1 MSIQGRSNLKSKT
14 GLRSIQSAVGGRPMS
29 GLVDETVAQVV
40 AEDTEQITALQAQ
53 LASLQAQ
60 LAAAQAALAQAQ
72 AQIVADA
79 ATIASLQAQVLSLQG
94 QVATLQ
100 GQVAV
105 LQAQIAALSSPLY
118 GRFIF
123 ASVVEVGGGI
133 YVPPTYDDPII
144 SVTKV
149 HTKEIIK
156 SITTTGGGY
165 P

>member
-1 MSIQGRSNLKSKT
+1 MTIQGRSNLKSKT

-29 GLVDETVAQVV
+29 GIVDETVAQVV
-40 AEDTEQITALQAQ
+40 AEDTEQITALQVQ

-60 LAAAQAALAQAQ
+60 LAAAQGELAQAQ

-100 GQVAV
+100 GQ
-105 LQAQIAALSSPLY
+105 IAALSSPLY

-123 ASVVEVGGGI
+123 ASVVQVGGGI

>member
-1 MSIQGRSNLKSKT
+1 MTIQGRSNLKSKT
-14 GLRSIQSAVGGRPMS
+14 GLRSIQSSVGGRPMS
-29 GLVDETVAQVV
+29 GIVDETVAQVV
-40 AEDTEQITALQAQ
+40 AEDTEQITVLQAQ

-94 QVATLQ
+94 QVA
-100 GQVAV
+100 A

-118 GRFIF
+118 SRFIF

-133 YVPPTYDDPII
+133 YVPPSYDDPII

-156 SITTTGGGY
+156 SVTTTGGGY